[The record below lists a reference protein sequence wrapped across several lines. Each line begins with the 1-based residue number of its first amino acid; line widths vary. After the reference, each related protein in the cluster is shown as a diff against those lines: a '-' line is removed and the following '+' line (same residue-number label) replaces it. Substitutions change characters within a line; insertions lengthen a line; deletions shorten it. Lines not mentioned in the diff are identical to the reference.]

1 MTTASGVKL
10 RPARE
15 ADVPRLAAIF
25 LRCFRDAYRGVL
37 DDRVLDALELSVL
50 EQRWRE
56 LVGAHDV
63 VVAIRTDDAVGMA
76 RFGAD
81 PDDPSRGHLFSLYVD
96 PASAGAGVGRMLL
109 EHVSSRLAANGFA
122 RATLW
127 VFEQNERAL
136 RFYRAAGWRPTGAE
150 RIEDEWGA
158 PELQLESE
166 LA

>member
-1 MTTASGVKL
+1 MTTANGVKL

-37 DDRVLDALELSVL
+37 DDRVLDALDLSAL

-63 VVAIRTDDAVGMA
+63 VVAIRRGDAIGMA

-96 PASAGAGVGRMLL
+96 PASSDAGVGRTLL
-109 EHVSSRLAANGFA
+109 EHVSSRLAADGFA

-127 VFEQNERAL
+127 VFAANA
-136 RFYRAAGWRPTGAE
+136 RAALLPRSRLGADG
-150 RIEDEWGA
+150 R
-158 PELQLESE
+158 
-166 LA
+166 

>member
-1 MTTASGVKL
+1 MTTASEVKL

-37 DDRVLDALELSVL
+37 DDRVLDALELGAL

-63 VVAIRTDDAVGMA
+63 VVAIRGDEAIGMA

-81 PDDPSRGHLFSLYVD
+81 PDDATRGHLFSLYVD
-96 PASAGAGVGRMLL
+96 PASSGAGVGRTLL
-109 EHVSSRLAANGFA
+109 EHVSSRLAADGFA

-127 VFEQNERAL
+127 VFAANERAL
-136 RFYRAAGWRPTGAE
+136 RFYRAAGWRPTGTE
-150 RIEDEWGA
+150 RVEDEWGA